1 MKMSLTTRVLCTIAL
16 FVFSAAAVAQ
26 VSDRI
31 ARVTTSPVQQGQP
44 LTITAELINPAL
56 VSRVEVAYRQFG
68 EQQYKRM
75 EMSIVGNS
83 ATATIAG
90 TETLPPFL
98 EYYLLLTMQT
108 PAGTETYP
116 VENAAEHPLRA
127 EVQEAIPSSGV
138 INLISP
144 EPHESVSA
152 DDLLVSFSVNGDST
166 LDVRATRVFI
176 DGADLSRFLVV
187 TGNLIVLRPSNSFP
201 EISPGTHLIGI
212 EVYSTSRA
220 LLDRVQAEFMLIGHG
235 ERLPAP
241 VSDVWQYGGSVQLES
256 RNEKID
262 TLPGVPYNRA
272 TVTARASRGTFRT
285 QGKIYLT
292 NEEKSNRQPQHR
304 FSLTAELPWISV
316 GLGDLFPVYSD
327 LIMNGRRVRGVNG
340 DLRLG
345 AFGLSV
351 TEGQILREIEG
362 DTIKTFPA
370 DSLLAE
376 QQRDPTGAYQPY
388 DATHWARISSGTYA
402 RNILVIRPQIGREN
416 SRFGL
421 TFLKSGDDASSI
433 RFGYKP
439 QENLVAGS
447 DFLLSWA
454 NHTVEVGGQAAMS
467 ATNRDITRGTF
478 SDAEIDTLYPDPDF
492 NQWTRDNIR
501 RIRDVLKNFIT
512 VNENLIPLAAA
523 HMPTLAYEG
532 NVAVNAFNNAFRF
545 TWLRHGSAF
554 ESFGQSYVRPDVEG
568 FNVSDRARVMSNQL
582 LITAGVERLHDNTT
596 QIKLA
601 TTTMTTV
608 NTGVTYFPKSEL
620 PSVTVA
626 YLFAENKNDYPI
638 DSLATND
645 VTNRVVFQIGK
656 GFSWYGQHQGSLSV
670 STSVRDDRT
679 PRALDTKAT
688 TVALGVTSTYAIPL
702 QTMLGLL
709 VSVNTLPFIDTTG
722 RHGTMDRNYTTL
734 SARGQYRLIPDKLTV
749 SAALAPTFGDIGR
762 TVIDG
767 NLQYFIT
774 PRLSTQAQATVYLNN
789 DRNSDL
795 IGMLVVRMDF

>member
-1 MKMSLTTRVLCTIAL
+1 MSPSTRVLCTIAL
-16 FVFSAAAVAQ
+16 FVFSVAAFAQ
-26 VSDRI
+26 VSDKI

-44 LTITAELINPAL
+44 LTVTAELINPAL
-56 VSRVEVAYRQFG
+56 VSRVEVNYRQFG

-83 ATATIAG
+83 ATATIPG

-98 EYYLLLTMQT
+98 EFYLLLTTQT
-108 PAGTETYP
+108 PPGTETYP
-116 VENAAEHPLRA
+116 VENAADHPLRA
-127 EVQEAIPSSGV
+127 EVQEAIAPAGV

-144 EPHESVSA
+144 EPRESVSA
-152 DDLLVSFSVNGDST
+152 EDLLVSFSLSADST
-166 LDVRATRVFI
+166 VDLRATKVFI
-176 DGADLSRFLVV
+176 DGADLSAFLVA
-187 TGNLIVLRPSNSFP
+187 TGNLFVLRPSNSFP
-201 EISPGTHLIGI
+201 DISPGTHLLGI
-212 EVYSTSRA
+212 EVYSQTHA
-220 LLDRVQAEFMLIGHG
+220 LLDRMQSEFTLTGRG
-235 ERLPAP
+235 ERPAAP
-241 VSDVWQYGGSVQLES
+241 AADIWQYGGSVQLES

-272 TVTARASRGTFRT
+272 TLTARASRGSFRT

-292 NEEKSNRQPQHR
+292 NEEKADRQPQDR
-304 FSLTAELPWISV
+304 FNLTAELPWISV

-362 DTIKTFPA
+362 DTIMTFPA
-370 DSLLAE
+370 DSLQAE
-376 QQRDPTGAYQPY
+376 QLRDPTGAYRSY
-388 DATHWARISSGTYA
+388 DATRWAKIQSGTFS
-402 RNILVIRPQIGREN
+402 RNILVVRPQIGREN
-416 SRFGL
+416 SRFGF
-421 TFLKSGDDASSI
+421 TFLKSGDDPGSI
-433 RFGYKP
+433 RFGIKP

-447 DFLLSWA
+447 DFLLSWG
-454 NHTVEVGGQAAMS
+454 NHAVELGGQAAMS

-478 SDAEIDTLYPDPDF
+478 SDADIDSLYPDPDYS
-492 NQWTRDNIR
+492 QSTRNNIR
-501 RIRDVLKNFIT
+501 RVRDILSHFMT

-532 NVAVNAFNNAFRF
+532 GLAVNAFNNAFRF
-545 TWLRHGSAF
+545 TWLRHGSSF

-582 LITAGVERLHDNTT
+582 LITAGVERLRDNTT
-596 QIKLA
+596 QTKLA

-626 YLFAENKNDYPI
+626 YLLAENKNDYPV

-645 VTNRVVFQIGK
+645 ITNRVVFQIGK

-688 TVALGVTSTYAIPL
+688 TVALGVTSSYAIPL
-702 QTMLGLL
+702 QTMISLL
-709 VSVNTLPFIDTTG
+709 VSANTLPFIDSTG
-722 RHGTMDRNYTTL
+722 RHGTMKRNYTTF
-734 SARGQYRLIPDKLTV
+734 SARGQYRCIPDKLLL
-749 SAALAPTFGDIGR
+749 SAALSPTFGDIGR

-774 PRLSTQAQATVYLNN
+774 PQLSTQAQATVYLNN